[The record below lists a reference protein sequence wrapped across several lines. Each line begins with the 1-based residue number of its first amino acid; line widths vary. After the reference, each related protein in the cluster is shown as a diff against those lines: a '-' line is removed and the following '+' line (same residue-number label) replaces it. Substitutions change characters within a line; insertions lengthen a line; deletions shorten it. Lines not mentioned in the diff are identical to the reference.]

1 MAASALRRIEIEPR
15 IEFDSI
21 QRFRLIGAFSGR
33 LAKASLC
40 DPTAFSEEANGLN
53 VSSRTALGG
62 AKAVMIAIG
71 IEAAAV
77 ICSAGVW
84 QLWRI
89 LR

>member
-1 MAASALRRIEIEPR
+1 MAASALRRIEIEST
-15 IEFDSI
+15 IEFDPI
-21 QRFRLIGAFSGR
+21 QRFRLISAFAGP
-33 LAKASLC
+33 LEKASLC

-53 VSSRTALGG
+53 VSSRAARGC
-62 AKAVMIAIG
+62 AKAAMMAIG

-77 ICSAGVW
+77 ICFAGVW